1 METIDNY
8 DYYGCGFRVILHKV
22 PVTIVN
28 GEKCP
33 EIRFEELEN
42 HILLGLLYA
51 PFKLTGEHIKF
62 IRIKL
67 HMNSSQF
74 GKFLNKTHA
83 TILTWEKA
91 GENSTNM
98 TDDTESMLRLKV
110 LNNVFGPDY
119 LPAGFEKIKKP
130 KSKKAEIL
138 EFDPFNE
145 EFLEG

>member
-1 METIDNY
+1 MKTIDNY
-8 DYYGCGFRVILHKV
+8 DYYGCGFRVILHNV
-22 PVTIVN
+22 PMTVLN
-28 GEKCP
+28 GEECP

-42 HILLGLLYA
+42 KILLGLLYA

-67 HMNSSQF
+67 HMNTTQF
-74 GKFLNKTHA
+74 GEFLTKTHA
-83 TILTWEKA
+83 TVLNWENS
-91 GENSTNM
+91 GEYSTNM

-110 LNNVFGPDY
+110 LTKVFGPDY
-119 LPAGFEKIKKP
+119 LPAGFEKIKNP

-145 EFLEG
+145 EILEG